1 MRFCFAQFFGLL
13 LFASNSTGAQNNGVV
28 VSGKWPSQVFISDVN
43 GRPFESRFDDVSGTP
58 YFNADYKYGDITL
71 KQGRKFVQVKMKI
84 NLVTQE
90 TIFVSA
96 NGIEGYMEAGMVKE
110 ITYADTTA
118 EGIRLYHFQTG
129 FPAVDRQT
137 DKHFY
142 QVLAAGRC
150 SLLRSVVKK
159 VIERRNEL
167 SGEVAKE
174 FESVE
179 NIYIYVK
186 GEMKRYKKDKDS
198 LLPWLAD
205 KQEEMNQYMAG
216 HKINF
221 KNLDQVIQLLNYYHS
236 L

>member
-1 MRFCFAQFFGLL
+1 MRLGFVQFWGLL
-13 LFASNSTGAQNNGVV
+13 LLASNSIGAQSNGVV

-58 YFNADYKYGDITL
+58 YFDAAYKYGDITL
-71 KQGRKFVQVKMKI
+71 KQGRRFVQVKMKI

-110 ITYADTTA
+110 IVYADTTVD
-118 EGIRLYHFQTG
+118 GIRSYRFQTG

-142 QVLAAGRC
+142 QVLVAGRC

-159 VIERRNEL
+159 VMERRNEL

-179 NIYIYVK
+179 NVYLFVN
-186 GEMKRYKKDKDS
+186 GEMKRYKKDKES
-198 LLPWLAD
+198 LLPLLAD
-205 KQEEMNQYMAG
+205 KRLEIDRYLAEQ
-216 HKINF
+216 KINF
-221 KNLDQVIQLLNYYHS
+221 KNMDQVVRLLEYYHS